1 MTSLL
6 SKLPFGI
13 GNKMGHAKTTT
24 TTTITNVP
32 GQVGVMGFDNGMGM
46 NYGMDGMGVTQVTTQ
61 TSGIGYNQ
69 AVPNLGVHSV
79 GVPGVVMTPTT
90 PVNYNQGFGVFN
102 SNLDDGV
109 KIRSVAK
116 SDGLNNKVVKTE
128 VQSLSTTPSSLGF
141 NQGFDQ
147 VNLNQGYNQ
156 GYNQGFSHGMS
167 QGFNQG
173 YSQGVSQGMNQGL
186 YNSTSGVTTSGIG
199 LSNSGIGL
207 SNSGIGVM
215 NSGIGVRQQIPA
227 VAVAPVT
234 TTTTFNSIAPVS
246 LMPTPLGFTKD
257 QIDQYAYTS
266 FYKFDT
272 NRSNSLGLDEVI
284 AAFTEFAMLSRIGKF
299 NPEEIRNIAL
309 RFDFD
314 RNGVLSLQEYV
325 MMLEVLSG
333 IRPMAGYQKQ
343 VNFTTGR
350 FL

>member
-6 SKLPFGI
+6 NKLPFGI
-13 GNKMGHAKTTT
+13 GNKIGHGKTTT
-24 TTTITNVP
+24 TTTFTSTP
-32 GQVGVMGFDNGMGM
+32 AQVGVMGFDNGMGV

-61 TSGIGYNQ
+61 TSGIDFNQ

-79 GVPGVVMTPTT
+79 GVPGVVMTPTS
-90 PVNYNQGFGVFN
+90 PMNYNQGFGVFN

-109 KIRSVAK
+109 KIRSVTK

-128 VQSLSTTPSSLGF
+128 VQSLSANPSSLSF

-147 VNLNQGYNQ
+147 VNLNQ

-173 YSQGVSQGMNQGL
+173 YSQGISQGMNQGL
-186 YNSTSGVTTSGIG
+186 YNTTSGVTTSGIR
-199 LSNSGIGL
+199 L
-207 SNSGIGVM
+207 SNSGIGVT

-227 VAVAPVT
+227 VAVAPVA

-314 RNGVLSLQEYV
+314 RNGVLSLQEYM

-350 FL
+350 FF